1 MNFKDIIFSR
11 RAVNFFDPKKEVSDS
26 LLTEMIEMAAQTPSG
41 FNHQPWSLIVLKEHE
56 DKLRL
61 QKHAWNQTK
70 ISEQEQQITK
80 LGLQIK
86 EANEAKD
93 TIRKEMDTK
102 MKE

>member
-1 MNFKDIIFSR
+1 MVQEKLKMVKESKESQNKIVDQG
-11 RAVNFFDPKKEVSDS
+11 KKI
-26 LLTEMIEMAAQTPSG
+26 TEFEKTA
-41 FNHQPWSLIVLKEHE
+41 K
-56 DKLRL
+56 K
-61 QKHAWNQTK
+61 NQTK

-93 TIRKEMDTK
+93 TIRKEMDVK